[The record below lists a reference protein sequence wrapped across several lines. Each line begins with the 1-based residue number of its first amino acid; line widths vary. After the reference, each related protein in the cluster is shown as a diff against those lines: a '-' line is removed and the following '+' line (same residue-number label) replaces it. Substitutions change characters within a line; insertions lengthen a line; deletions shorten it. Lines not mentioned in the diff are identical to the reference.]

1 MYHIGIVV
9 ATNPYK
15 VCHSANSRDNGKTDT
30 FSTLADLAKTWQY
43 AGTLKNTA
51 DIAANSNTAEAISL
65 LNQAIDILT
74 K

>member
-9 ATNPYK
+9 AANPYK

-43 AGTLKNTA
+43 AGTLA
-51 DIAANSNTAEAISL
+51 DAAADSTAEAISL

>member
-9 ATNPYK
+9 AANPYK

-51 DIAANSNTAEAISL
+51 NVAADSTAEAISL
-65 LNQAIDILT
+65 INQAIDILT

>member
-9 ATNPYK
+9 AANPYK

-43 AGTLKNTA
+43 AGTLKETE
-51 DIAANSNTAEAISL
+51 AANDVIEL
-65 LNQAIDILT
+65 LRQAIKILEG
-74 K
+74 